1 MKDRGLVKKSSV
13 VSLWADKA
21 LIASIFLFYVTLF
34 LFYSWFPLNAA
45 PILLGLAIYFPYLL
59 AANGTVLAGHLG
71 ALLFLVLFSILA
83 CTYLIVERG
92 AGAIISMIF
101 VFFASLPLLFIAIAR
116 VHDLGG
122 EKFIVRVFLAFLIWQ
137 SLVVL
142 WQIAGRVSSIGFDSS
157 THYNNELPENYAL
170 MLSGTYYNSNDLA
183 GTVGAIFAFFVLL
196 KGQLRH
202 LSTLGVFLCVFL
214 ALATASRAVLL
225 FFVVSTLYYSYSKSA
240 LKGALAAVAGAG
252 LSLVIFF
259 VLTNYFR
266 DIGFVERI
274 SERFLSI
281 IRVITEGVDSDNSMT
296 LRLVSYFQ
304 FLSNLDSLGLGSV
317 KLKDYYVFVG
327 QLGPRFE
334 LMAVNPHSFIVE
346 VGYWLGW
353 AGLALWLFFI
363 AMMASKDFGRY
374 LYAIF
379 SFLVL
384 SMVSSSIFNN
394 FMFFT
399 AIFALLIFSHQRSL
413 VRV

>member
-1 MKDRGLVKKSSV
+1 
-13 VSLWADKA
+13 
-21 LIASIFLFYVTLF
+21 
-34 LFYSWFPLNAA
+34 
-45 PILLGLAIYFPYLL
+45 
-59 AANGTVLAGHLG
+59 
-71 ALLFLVLFSILA
+71 
-83 CTYLIVERG
+83 
-92 AGAIISMIF
+92 
-101 VFFASLPLLFIAIAR
+101 LFIAIAR